1 MIQRYSILQNSMT
14 NCFVCGTTKNI
25 HIHEVFYGTAHRQIS
40 IKEGLCVALC
50 GKHHNLSKNGVHQDH
65 ELDLRLK
72 QLFQTEWLS
81 QHNNDLDLWFKIFRR
96 SWI

>member
-1 MIQRYSILQNSMT
+1 MNRYSIIQTHMDH
-14 NCFVCGTTKNI
+14 CFVCGTKDNI
-25 HIHEVFYGTAHRQIS
+25 HIHEVFFGTAHRQIS

-72 QLFQTEWLS
+72 QLFQAEWLS
-81 QHNNDLDLWFKIFRR
+81 QHNNNLDAWFKLFRR